1 MSTQNTTSSFEL
13 KLAQLL
19 TDLRGIQAQSTSLA
33 DRLEATILKMYEDEA
48 AEEGAMPSNPKVAPK
63 FKINQQVLDLING
76 SLTKFDMSPKNVAD
90 LRDYA
95 FIEVQANS
103 GCTVQFTY
111 FTAATYTRQCFMTN
125 MLPEVNSVLE
135 PGGVYVVHNTKRKGK
150 NFWDM
155 AVKCEGENHIIMA
168 RAKKLAKLFAE
179 LKKEGVL

>member
-1 MSTQNTTSSFEL
+1 MSTSSFEQ
-13 KLAQLL
+13 KLAALIV
-19 TDLRGIQAQSTSLA
+19 DLRETSETAAKLGNQV
-33 DRLEATILKMYEDEA
+33 EATLLKFYEE
-48 AEEGAMPSNPKVAPK
+48 AEEGAMPSKPSAPK

-125 MLPEVNSVLE
+125 MLPEVNAVLE
-135 PGGVYVVHNTKRKGK
+135 PGSVYVVHNTKRKGK

-179 LKKEGVL
+179 LKKEGKL